1 MNTLWI
7 YKPKEE
13 FRKNIFVVCK
23 RIEEE
28 MTKVVT
34 EKLLQMGQ
42 EDLMNNLFEVMS
54 SYEKYDIAVTLKWN
68 MDASLVLSEDQY
80 KFLRQQEP
88 KMKDWVDILRMVET

>member
-1 MNTLWI
+1 M

-34 EKLLQMGQ
+34 EKLLQIGQ

>member
-1 MNTLWI
+1 M

-13 FRKNIFVVCK
+13 HRKDVFMVCK
-23 RIEEE
+23 SIEED
-28 MTKVVT
+28 MTKTVT

-68 MDASLVLSEDQY
+68 MDDSLVLSEEQY
-80 KFLRQQEP
+80 IFLRCFEP
-88 KMKDWVDILRMVET
+88 KIGDWVDALRMVET

>member
-1 MNTLWI
+1 MWL

-13 FRKNIFVVCK
+13 FRKNIFMVCK
-23 RIEEE
+23 RIEQD

-88 KMKDWVDILRMVET
+88 KMKDWVDRLRMVET

>member
-1 MNTLWI
+1 M

-28 MTKVVT
+28 MTKTVT

-54 SYEKYDIAVTLKWN
+54 SYEKYDIAVTLKIN
-68 MDASLVLSEDQY
+68 LDSSLVLSEAQY
-80 KFLRQQEP
+80 KFLREFEP
-88 KMKDWVDILRMVET
+88 KMKDWVDRLRMVET

>member
-1 MNTLWI
+1 M
-7 YKPKEE
+7 YKPKEK

-34 EKLLQMGQ
+34 KKLLQIGQ

-54 SYEKYDIAVTLKWN
+54 SYEKYDIALTLKWN
-68 MDASLVLSEDQY
+68 MDDSFVLSEEQY

-88 KMKDWVDILRMVET
+88 KMKDWVDRLRTVET

>member
-1 MNTLWI
+1 M

-13 FRKNIFVVCK
+13 FRKNIFMLCK
-23 RIEEE
+23 HIEED

-54 SYEKYDIAVTLKWN
+54 SYEKYDIALTLKWN
-68 MDASLVLSEDQY
+68 MDASLVLSEEQY
-80 KFLRQQEP
+80 VFLRQQEP
-88 KMKDWVDILRMVET
+88 KMRDWVDILRTVET